1 MRHAGKSG
9 YVDASLIFS
18 PPQKNETRGSLDR
31 LILLLIGTPSPSQ
44 SQSLLPSPSLFLLLH
59 LSRHFSLAISLSL
72 SISLPP
78 LFSLSLHFCISISIS
93 LDLCMSISHPLSFNI
108 SIYIHPSPSHR
119 PQWLS
124 RTREIFLPV
133 SVNRA
138 DNAVDMNA
146 HPFAICPYGRRR
158 HPKSAVR
165 ILPIRSASIQV
176 LNRRPVSL
184 LRKRQC
190 AIKAWLRSAMRRFE
204 CKVHRNQDQGGRWAV
219 ISSGSCVLHQID
231 LGREWARRS
240 SLPPSLSLG
249 LPKRTKCH
257 EAQGKNGVILTA
269 RAGQRMAGAE
279 K

>member
-1 MRHAGKSG
+1 MPPSF
-9 YVDASLIFS
+9 SLPRKKTKREAPWTGSSFS
-18 PPQKNETRGSLDR
+18 ALVHPLPLSLN
-31 LILLLIGTPSPSQ
+31 LSFPLLLFFSFSISLSISLSPFLS
-44 SQSLLPSPSLFLLLH
+44 PSPSLSPHYSPSLSISAPPSLSLLI
-59 LSRHFSLAISLSL
+59 SACPSLSL
-72 SISLPP
+72 SI
-78 LFSLSLHFCISISIS
+78 
-93 LDLCMSISHPLSFNI
+93 NI
-108 SIYIHPSPSHR
+108 SIYIYPSPSHR
-119 PQWLS
+119 PQWLF

-138 DNAVDMNA
+138 DDAVDMNA
-146 HPFAICPYGRRR
+146 HPFAICPYGCRR